1 MAQIVVTE
9 FISLDGVVQ
18 APGGEEFV
26 HRNWMFAA
34 SVALMCTGAGRT
46 ARSGAAPGG
55 GIRAPIDVRPR
66 E

>member
-34 SVALMCTGAGRT
+34 SVALMCTGAG
-46 ARSGAAPGG
+46 
-55 GIRAPIDVRPR
+55 IRAPIDVRPR